1 MADTIQKHD
10 PQKSLAD
17 LRDHL
22 ARHDKPIAF
31 LFGAGTSCAVRIPD
45 GEGGKTKALIPA
57 VVELTELCK
66 KSATDEDVKFGEAWG
81 KIEQYC
87 KASGHDTY
95 IESILSRLRMMIN
108 AAGADDKLAGLT
120 RDDVIALEKSVRKTI
135 ASAVTPDEKL
145 IPNELPHQ
153 KLSRW
158 LARTSRQRPVE
169 IFTLNYDI
177 LIEHSLESERVPFYD
192 GFTGSFCPF
201 FHAESLRR
209 SDSAPGSDWTRL
221 WKMHGSVT
229 WRRREYNGNV
239 RIVRGAP
246 NGDGEMILP
255 SFQKYDESRQQPY
268 TAMSERLS
276 RFLEQDDALL
286 IVAGFNFGDA
296 HINNIIFGALESR
309 PRTHVYALQFEEPGD
324 GHEIVKRATQRP
336 NLVMIAPKTGIFGG
350 ARAKWRDIS
359 VPIFLKGLIE
369 VIEAPEG
376 EVKEDEIIVHVGDFS
391 KFCDLL
397 VSMVGG

>member
-1 MADTIQKHD
+1 MPDAIQKHD

-31 LFGAGTSCAVRIPD
+31 LFGAGTSCAVRIP
-45 GEGGKTKALIPA
+45 EGGDGKTKALIPA

-66 KSATDEDVKFGEAWG
+66 KASADEDVKFSEAWA
-81 KIEQYC
+81 KIEEYC
-87 KASGHDTY
+87 KASGHDIY
-95 IESILSRLRMMIN
+95 IESVLSRLRMMIN

-120 RDDVIALEKSVRKTI
+120 RDEVIALEKSVRKTI
-135 ASAVTPDEKL
+135 ASLVTPGEEL
-145 IPNELPHQ
+145 IPDELPHQ
-153 KLSRW
+153 KLARW
-158 LARTSRQRPVE
+158 LSRTSRQRPVE
-169 IFTLNYDI
+169 IFTLNYDV
-177 LIEHSLESERVPFYD
+177 LIEHSLETERVPFYD
-192 GFTGSFCPF
+192 GFTGSFFPF

-209 SDSAPGSDWTRL
+209 SDSAPGSNWTRL

-229 WRRREYNGNV
+229 WQRRDYSGNV

-255 SFQKYDESRQQPY
+255 SFEKYDESRQQPY
-268 TAMSERLS
+268 SAMSERLS

-286 IVAGFNFGDA
+286 IVAGYNFGDA

-324 GHEIVKRATQRP
+324 THEVVKRAMQRP
-336 NLVMIAPKTGIFGG
+336 NLVMIAPKSGIFGG
-350 ARAKWRDIS
+350 VKAKWRSIS
-359 VPIFLKGLIE
+359 VPNFLKAHIE
-369 VIEAPEG
+369 VIEAPEDEG
-376 EVKEDEIIVHVGDFS
+376 KEDQIIVHVGDFS

-397 VSMVGG
+397 VSMVGE